1 MPLFESAHAHLKA
14 GASAP
19 ETRSDVEAGTGE
31 LCEMITG
38 GGIAVRMRNGR
49 VKSVPAVVRA
59 ADLEILQY
67 MAVTSIA
74 GEHQDAGW
82 WMRVDQFDAASDSN
96 AMMKRS
102 WLRVDTGGLPK
113 PLYAPGFP
121 GAAGAK
127 ESWVKL
133 LDHVV
138 HLHNTGKLTNF
149 ITHGAREA
157 AWDTAVPNVFP
168 TLLAIREANASAL
181 KRESYTTHA
190 WPRCMLRDGEGSRVA
205 VRWRPILWSVAGLPR
220 V

>member
-102 WLRVDTGGLPK
+102 WQAPPAGAYLARRSGGLAKRVGRRLGRSLRVT
-113 PLYAPGFP
+113 
-121 GAAGAK
+121 
-127 ESWVKL
+127 
-133 LDHVV
+133 
-138 HLHNTGKLTNF
+138 
-149 ITHGAREA
+149 
-157 AWDTAVPNVFP
+157 
-168 TLLAIREANASAL
+168 
-181 KRESYTTHA
+181 
-190 WPRCMLRDGEGSRVA
+190 
-205 VRWRPILWSVAGLPR
+205 
-220 V
+220 